1 MALNLKEIFES
12 DSEIIRISKLNYNF
26 DQLLSNGGGPQGPQ
40 GTQGVTGI
48 AGPVGSTGVA
58 GPQGPAGAD
67 GSNFKRMGHRSRI

>member
-40 GTQGVTGI
+40 GTKGVTGI
-48 AGPVGSTGVA
+48 AGPVG
-58 GPQGPAGAD
+58 
-67 GSNFKRMGHRSRI
+67 